1 MLSRLRQLLK
11 RGHGEEGAA
20 AVEFALIL
28 PLLILLV
35 LGGMDLGHAYYLKHL
50 ITTASREGAR
60 YGSQYHVN
68 PSTMLPYVP
77 NALPTSISDYVKL
90 APPTGLGY
98 AGLFASDANLTVT
111 PRGPGIPVTPLALFS
126 RSRLPL
132 TSIGGYL
139 AAENLMWHIQLPGFP
154 NPQTFTATTAMTLE
168 R

>member
-1 MLSRLRQLLK
+1 MLNRLRQLLR

-68 PSTMLPYVP
+68 PSTAAAYVP
-77 NALPTSISDYVKL
+77 NTLNPSISDYVKL
-90 APPTGLGY
+90 AAPTGLNY
-98 AGLFASDANLTVT
+98 NSLFASDANLTVT
-111 PRGPGIPVTPLALFS
+111 PSGPGYTGNTAGLILTVTVTADKHWWLLGS
-126 RSRLPL
+126 KK
-132 TSIGGYL
+132 
-139 AAENLMWHIQLPGFP
+139 LMGHIQLPGFP
-154 NPQTFTATTAMTLE
+154 NPKTFTATTAMTLE

>member
-1 MLSRLRQLLK
+1 
-11 RGHGEEGAA
+11 
-20 AVEFALIL
+20 
-28 PLLILLV
+28 
-35 LGGMDLGHAYYLKHL
+35 MDLGHAYYLKHL

-68 PSTMLPYVP
+68 PSTTQPYVP

-111 PRGPGIPVTPLALFS
+111 PSGPGYTGDTAGLILTVKVTADKHWWLLGS
-126 RSRLPL
+126 KQ
-132 TSIGGYL
+132 
-139 AAENLMWHIQLPGFP
+139 LMWNIQLPGFP